1 MKMTE
6 NGCEIE
12 ISKNQFTPSQTSG
25 DKYDQL
31 PYFEILD
38 IFRLSYIYIYI
49 GFYRLR
55 SSKNLH
61 PKWLILQIHFLGVHV
76 GLFENR
82 LPQNPL
88 VNHPLHMYNG
98 NKWWYTP

>member
-38 IFRLSYIYIYI
+38 IFRLSYIY
-49 GFYRLR
+49 
-55 SSKNLH
+55 
-61 PKWLILQIHFLGVHV
+61 
-76 GLFENR
+76 
-82 LPQNPL
+82 
-88 VNHPLHMYNG
+88 
-98 NKWWYTP
+98 T